1 MRSSRSRSSTRR
13 HRTTSREVF
22 GAPGRAVRAE
32 ARTLLVISW
41 SHEGRRAPS
50 SCCDDPMTV
59 KWMVGSAMFFPAL
72 GSAADLCR
80 DSKTTRDMNQC
91 LSDQITLA
99 EKDLAEKDLARYLE
113 ESRSRVANDPRTL
126 AEFERA
132 QQAWVGFR
140 DAHCG
145 AIYQ

>member
-1 MRSSRSRSSTRR
+1 
-13 HRTTSREVF
+13 
-22 GAPGRAVRAE
+22 
-32 ARTLLVISW
+32 
-41 SHEGRRAPS
+41 
-50 SCCDDPMTV
+50 MT
-59 KWMVGSAMFFPAL
+59 
-72 GSAADLCR
+72 
-80 DSKTTRDMNQC
+80 
-91 LSDQITLA
+91 
-99 EKDLAEKDLARYLE
+99 LAEKDLARYLE